1 MCCMYIY
8 ISIFCRDS
16 KMKGGMVGMTLNK
29 GSVQRWL
36 MGIAERSAISKHCE
50 AMANVTEATR

>member
-1 MCCMYIY
+1 M
-8 ISIFCRDS
+8 
-16 KMKGGMVGMTLNK
+16 GMTLNK
-29 GSVQRWL
+29 GAVHRWL